1 MISLVVPVYMEEK
14 NVAPFLDRVVP
25 VLERIGPYEILFT
38 QDPGADATEAAIRAA
53 AQRNPAIGLI
63 VFSRRF
69 GQPAAVMAGILNCK
83 GAWCAVIDVDLQ
95 DPPELL
101 EAMMAKA
108 QQGFDVVNAK
118 RRTRLG
124 ETALKKLVARLGYSL
139 INRISDIR
147 IPENVGEFR
156 LLSRRVIEELRL
168 LPERHGFLRGLVP
181 LVGFPQ
187 TVVEF
192 DRDAR
197 TIGTSNYNRYLGSVR
212 IGLNGVFGFS
222 TIPLQLMMWTGF
234 GISLISV
241 AAIILMVFLKFMSGA
256 NYPMGI
262 PTITVLVLFIG
273 GVQLTAIGLLGEYIG
288 RIYDEVR
295 RRPMYIVDRSVNV
308 EIIDPRGPV

>member
-1 MISLVVPVYMEEK
+1 
-14 NVAPFLDRVVP
+14 
-25 VLERIGPYEILFT
+25 
-38 QDPGADATEAAIRAA
+38 
-53 AQRNPAIGLI
+53 
-63 VFSRRF
+63 
-69 GQPAAVMAGILNCK
+69 
-83 GAWCAVIDVDLQ
+83 
-95 DPPELL
+95 
-101 EAMMAKA
+101 
-108 QQGFDVVNAK
+108 
-118 RRTRLG
+118 
-124 ETALKKLVARLGYSL
+124 
-139 INRISDIR
+139 
-147 IPENVGEFR
+147 
-156 LLSRRVIEELRL
+156 

-187 TVVEF
+187 TAVEF

-288 RIYDEVR
+288 RVYDEVR
-295 RRPMYIVDRSVNV
+295 DRPIS
-308 EIIDPRGPV
+308 IISQVHRPQELILATQSDAISLENGSYTIQPDGYSGKASGRAGRAA